1 MRAAVAFRFSE
12 GNSSHMIH
20 TEFLTLKLIVAD
32 ARKAL
37 QENKYK
43 PQKKPKTVATPRTT
57 VCPI

>member
-1 MRAAVAFRFSE
+1 
-12 GNSSHMIH
+12 MIH

-43 PQKKPKTVATPRTT
+43 PQKVRKTEPATTT